1 MILQEAIK
9 QIKEAYKK
17 EFGVYDPYIVINQA
31 IELMRVQSEFELT
44 EILKRIVEDD
54 NFCLQIKIIT

>member
-1 MILQEAIK
+1 MTLQEAIK
-9 QIKEAYKK
+9 QIKESYK

-31 IELMRVQSEFELT
+31 IELMRVQSEVELT

>member
-1 MILQEAIK
+1 MTLQEAIR
-9 QIKEAYKK
+9 QIKEAYR
-17 EFGVYDPYIVINQA
+17 EFGVYDQYIVINQA
-31 IELMRVQSEFELT
+31 IELMRLQSEFELT